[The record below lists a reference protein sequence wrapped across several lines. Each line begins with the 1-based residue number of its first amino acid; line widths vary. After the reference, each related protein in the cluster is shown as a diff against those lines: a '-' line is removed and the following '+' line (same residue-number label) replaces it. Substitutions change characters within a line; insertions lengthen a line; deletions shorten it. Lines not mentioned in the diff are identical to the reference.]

1 MNFGLD
7 RKLLVAAASAVLLL
21 VAFDGD
27 ATQDGKS
34 SAAKGGSV
42 ELGRFSVSLS
52 VKDLKTSR
60 EFYEKLGFVR
70 VDGSK
75 PTDKQAPGQDWIIL
89 QNGSAIIGLFQGM
102 FEGNIMTFNP
112 TDIRTLK
119 AALDK
124 RGLTLDLQN
133 MYGPVTANSPA
144 YAILKDP
151 DGNTIYLDQHG
162 TTK

>member
-1 MNFGLD
+1 MNTGFD
-7 RKLLVAAASAVLLL
+7 RKALVAVAAAVLLL
-21 VAFDGD
+21 AAFGSD
-27 ATQDGKS
+27 APQAGQS
-34 SAAKGGSV
+34 SAAQGGSV

-52 VKDLKTSR
+52 VKDIKASR

-102 FEGNIMTFNP
+102 FEGHILTFNP

-119 AALDK
+119 TALEK
-124 RGLTLDLQN
+124 RGITVELANMLGPLTD
-133 MYGPVTANSPA
+133 TSPA
-144 YAILKDP
+144 YAVLKDP

-162 TTK
+162 PTK